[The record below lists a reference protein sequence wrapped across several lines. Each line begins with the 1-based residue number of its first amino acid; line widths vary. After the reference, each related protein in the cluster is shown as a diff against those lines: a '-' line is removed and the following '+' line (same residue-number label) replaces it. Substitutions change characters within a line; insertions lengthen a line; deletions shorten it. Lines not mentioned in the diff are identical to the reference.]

1 LVGYGKKAFHKPPQ
15 ALARKRCATLWS
27 DRKPKEKMNMKLK
40 ILFFILF
47 TQYLFSQEKSIVYVN
62 SATAYYDKSI
72 NYFSNETTFCDL
84 TIKSDFTFSFYSRP
98 NVSCFTWKEIKGNW
112 KKEKNIYT
120 FSSQYEVKEND
131 TRFTFSKDETKKYF
145 LKFRTDKKAEM
156 KNRNIKIE
164 YMYDFYSKI
173 DEVEKMMNFNQDN
186 SIEIPFI
193 DIPNLDKLAA
203 IRIEYQL
210 NSSEKRFAYITENK
224 TINIRENDIP
234 NIVEIEFVEFPKKET
249 VYRTTIGKIENEQ
262 LEIVSSTLTKTSLPY
277 NLREIGFEK
286 YYKIETEK

>member
-1 LVGYGKKAFHKPPQ
+1 
-15 ALARKRCATLWS
+15 
-27 DRKPKEKMNMKLK
+27 MNMKLK